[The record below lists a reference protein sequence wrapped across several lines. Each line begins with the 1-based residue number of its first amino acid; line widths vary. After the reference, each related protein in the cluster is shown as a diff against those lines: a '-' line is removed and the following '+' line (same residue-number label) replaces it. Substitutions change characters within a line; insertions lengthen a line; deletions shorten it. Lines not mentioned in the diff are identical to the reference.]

1 MMNKPSFK
9 SGFVALIGRPNVGK
23 SSLMNTFVGEKITI
37 TSDKPQTTRNQIRGI
52 LSGEGYQVIWLDTP
66 GIHKA
71 QHKLGDKMNES
82 AKAALGSVDVA
93 LWVLDAAK
101 GYTPADTYI
110 AAELLQADV
119 PVIVVWNKV
128 DLIADQSR
136 LEPVAGFDKMFIV
149 SAHTGAGIEPLLQ
162 AIIQLLPEGPAYYPE
177 DMVTDHP
184 ERHIVGELVREQLL
198 KYTNEEVPYA
208 VAVQVEQMEERP
220 DGRFF
225 IDAVIYAERDSQK
238 GIIIGAKG
246 ERLKNIGQAARENIE
261 SLLDTKVYLNLW
273 VKVRKNWRDNPAALN
288 EFGYGDDES

>member
-1 MMNKPSFK
+1 MNKTFK

-52 LSGEGYQVIWLDTP
+52 LSGAGYQIIWLDTP

-71 QHKLGDKMNES
+71 QHKLGDKMNET

-101 GYTPADTYI
+101 GYTPADKYI
-110 AAELLQADV
+110 AAELLQAEV
-119 PVIVVWNKV
+119 PVIVVWNKT
-128 DLIADQSR
+128 DLIDDQAH
-136 LEPVAGFDKMFIV
+136 LEPVAGFETMFAV
-149 SAHTGAGIEPLLQ
+149 SAHTGEGIEPLLH
-162 AIIQLLPEGPAYYPE
+162 AIVQLLPEGPAYYPE

-184 ERHIVGELVREQLL
+184 ERYIVGELVREQLL
-198 KYTNEEVPYA
+198 KYTNDEVPYS

-225 IDAVIYAERDSQK
+225 IDAVIFVERDSQK

-261 SLLDTKVYLNLW
+261 SLLDTKVFLNLW
-273 VKVRKNWRDNPAALN
+273 VKVRKNWRDNLAALN
-288 EFGYGDDES
+288 EFGYGDEES